1 MKLIT
6 QHELDALTHA
16 ELHTLDQILC
26 QLLVQTAPGSPER
39 RNCLASLENVRR
51 SMNRHDPQP
60 SAPKPGL

>member
-6 QHELDALTHA
+6 QHELDTLTHA

-51 SMNRHDPQP
+51 SMNQCF
-60 SAPKPGL
+60 PKPSVSGMGL